1 MELNLTA
8 EQVQLLQQVLE
19 NQTALT
25 TQAPTQQKVATKV
38 YGETGL

>member
-19 NQTALT
+19 NQTLHKH
-25 TQAPTQQKVATKV
+25 QHSKSSN
-38 YGETGL
+38 